1 MVHIT
6 HSFLFCWIF
15 AVIHEIYSGSSE
27 SEQAEVVT
35 CDKDNNIY
43 IKVKVKP
50 RSVANT
56 IIGIEL
62 SEVTVCVNAP
72 DTGRK
77 ANEELIK
84 YFAEVLKVKHEHLS
98 IVKGAESNLKIMKL
112 IYHGLSLYKVI
123 TMLDK
128 ECGFISNGEAFLDG
142 SWSHNIT
149 KR

>member
-98 IVKGAESNLKIMKL
+98 IVKEETPDIKVVRLIKTKLSSPEVVYKIAEKL
-112 IYHGLSLYKVI
+112 QLE
-123 TMLDK
+123 D
-128 ECGFISNGEAFLDG
+128 
-142 SWSHNIT
+142 
-149 KR
+149 